1 MRRIG
6 FAFAAMAC
14 VALAE
19 PAMAQQRVAFDIAAG
34 PLDAALVHFAR
45 QSGLSV
51 EATPLRPRKI
61 RLAVDAQ
68 F

>member
-6 FAFAAMAC
+6 FAVAAMAC

-19 PAMAQQRVAFDIAAG
+19 PAMAQQRVAFDIAEG
-34 PLDAALVHFAR
+34 SLDPALVYSAR

-51 EATPLRPRKI
+51 GATPLRPCTI
-61 RLAVDAQ
+61 RLAIDAR

>member
-6 FAFAAMAC
+6 FAVAATAC

-19 PAMAQQRVAFDIAAG
+19 PAMALQRVALDLAAD
-34 PLDAALVHFAR
+34 PPDAALVHFV
-45 QSGLSV
+45 SV
-51 EATPLRPRKI
+51 DTTPLHPHTI
-61 RLAVDAQ
+61 TLAADAQ

>member
-6 FAFAAMAC
+6 FAVAAMAC
-14 VALAE
+14 AALAE
-19 PAMAQQRVAFDIAAG
+19 PAMAQQRVAFDIAAS

-45 QSGLSV
+45 QSGSSV
-51 EATPLRPRKI
+51 DATPLRPCKI
-61 RLAVDAQ
+61 RPAVDAR

>member
-1 MRRIG
+1 MRAIG
-6 FAFAAMAC
+6 FAVAAMAC

-34 PLDAALVHFAR
+34 PLDARPVHFV
-45 QSGLSV
+45 SV
-51 EATPLRPRKI
+51 DTTPLYPLTLT
-61 RLAVDAQ
+61 LAADAR